1 MFYNYAKIETYTS
14 KKDLNQTVIDLSYI
28 LSSVKFNDLLLKKEY
43 DSNNMNSKEEAY
55 SLFEDKGK
63 EGNFLEYIKEFDKY
77 DGSKNEDTEE
87 SEIKVEENKTTSKSE

>member
-1 MFYNYAKIETYTS
+1 MRFIEVHE
-14 KKDLNQTVIDLSYI
+14 KG
-28 LSSVKFNDLLLKKEY
+28 LKRLDGRYRE
-43 DSNNMNSKEEAY
+43 
-55 SLFEDKGK
+55 FEDKGK